1 MSRWWRTRGVVAGL
15 VCMVMAWAGTAIAE
29 TNARPRIVCSTT
41 QVADFARQIVGDRME
56 VIGILGEGMN
66 PHVYQPVPG
75 DSRLVESAAL
85 CLQNGLHLEGKNWME
100 SLARDN
106 GDKPLTTCADGVQP
120 LDLEYEGQLVK
131 DPHAWFDPIN
141 AVRYVQNI
149 LEAVSELDPEGA
161 PGYRLRAELYL
172 AQLRALDA
180 WIQRQTSRLPVEQ
193 RVLVTSHDAFN
204 YFAARYGFKVRSP
217 VGWSTGSEIGGGM
230 TPQRRRQVVESIRDF
245 GVRAVFFETSVNP
258 KMIRQI
264 AGEAGVAVG
273 GELYSDAMGGPGSA
287 GETYIGMMRENCLVI
302 VSALSHKAGP

>member
-1 MSRWWRTRGVVAGL
+1 MSQGISIWRAAIAGLICVVVAG
-15 VCMVMAWAGTAIAE
+15 AGVAE
-29 TNARPRIVCSTT
+29 THSRPRIVCSTT

-56 VIGILGEGMN
+56 VFGILGEGMN

-75 DSRLVESAAL
+75 DSRLVESADL

-100 SLARDN
+100 TLARDN
-106 GDKPLTTCADGVQP
+106 GNKPLTTCTDGVPP
-120 LDLEYEGQLVK
+120 LDLAYEGQLVK
-131 DPHAWFDPIN
+131 DPHAWFDPVN
-141 AVRYVQNI
+141 AARYVQNI
-149 LEAVSELDPEGA
+149 LAAVSDLDPEGA
-161 PGYRLRAELYL
+161 RAYRMRAELYL

-180 WIQRQTSRLPVEQ
+180 WIEKQTSRLPAEQ
-193 RVLVTSHDAFN
+193 RILVTSHDAFN

-230 TPQRRRQVVESIRDF
+230 TPRRRRMVVESIRDF
-245 GVRAVFFETSVNP
+245 GVSAVFLETSVNP

-302 VSALSHKAGP
+302 VSALSPKASP